1 MKTMVTN
8 LQRDQSWI
16 PKVIKKKTCSTFLE
30 DTSDQSKQQIC
41 QCGSLKEHHRA
52 VATEDNFGAAIIS
65 RWNTDEH
72 TTEEPTDA
80 FGDVEFFG
88 KGRRHGKFVRLSSDT
103 DPAIAYNLITQSWK
117 FTPPNLVVSVVGGD
131 AELKM
136 KAWLKDILRQGL
148 VKAAQSTGA
157 WIMTSGLQMG
167 IGKYVGEAVRDHTT
181 ASTHTATKVVAMG
194 IAPWGI
200 VYNKNCLVN
209 PKGSFPVRYTV
220 SNDTEAQYALDDN
233 YSAFLLVDNGTNNQ
247 MGGETQFQAR
257 LEKHILTQRTGIGGR
272 GSIEIPVLCVLIQG
286 EINML
291 ERIYEAT
298 KNNIPWLILAG
309 SGGIAN
315 FLAEVIVESFTAETL
330 RCHTEEWLQKLAAP
344 EDVPGLVKLVEKIVE
359 NKHLMTVYNADQ
371 EGVEEF
377 DTIILQALFKVCKKK
392 SINAL
397 AYLDELKL
405 AVAWSRVDIAKRQL
419 FNGEILW
426 KTCDL
431 EDPMTAALVNN
442 KPEFV
447 KLFID
452 NGTNMVE
459 YLSYGRLE
467 ELYSSVGENC
477 LLNSLLRKKQEERW
491 FSQGKGSKPPLG
503 STDRDEGRR
512 SYTLCEV
519 LKVLNDLLG
528 DVCDPLYSELF
539 QMASSWKVKSLPN
552 PQEDSYRKKKCVN
565 PWADLF
571 IWAVLQKRCKM
582 ATYFWEMGGESV
594 SSGLGACLLLREM
607 SRLETEAEGTQVIKE
622 MASTFQQLAVDVFNE
637 CYRHSEKR
645 AFQLLVHQCPV
656 WGRAT
661 CLQLATEADARNFLA
676 HDGVQAFLSQIWWGE
691 MDRNTEIWKLILAF
705 FCPPFIYSNLIKFRS
720 NTEEQVTECSASELE
735 SNENDT
741 LLEALEG
748 SRDNEVD
755 VKTKSGNK
763 RPFCMIRWKQFWGT
777 PVASFFGNVIM
788 YFAFLFL
795 FAYILIMDLIPLG
808 PSNMELIL
816 YIWVLTIVFEEIRQ
830 TFFVSMDISVQ
841 RKVKLYFQDM
851 WNICDVLAI
860 GLFMVGVSARMFRGW
875 YETGR
880 VVLCLDFMVFCFR
893 LVHIFAVHK
902 QLGPKIIIV
911 GKMIKDVF
919 FFLFF
924 LGVWLMAYGVT
935 TQGLLHH
942 TETRISWIFRRVFYR
957 PYLQIFGQIPL
968 NELDAAQISN
978 SNCTDDPVAI
988 FMEDLPPCTNTY
1000 ANWLVILLLT
1010 IFLLVANILL
1020 VNLLIAMFS
1029 YTFSKVQENSDIYW
1043 KFQRYKLIVEY
1054 HKRPALPPPFIIF
1067 SHLNIFIKRNIRRVP
1082 SVKSKVFVMN
1092 FPESVTSKLMT
1103 WEAVQKENYLVCRNR
1118 AKRESNMELL
1128 KKTVQKVDSVLNCI
1142 ANIREHDRRLRV
1154 VEKQVDYCSE
1164 ALTWLV
1170 ESLMQSDL
1178 VKNAKAPPT
1187 FTDSAHKMDSKP

>member
-1 MKTMVTN
+1 MVN
-8 LQRDQSWI
+8 QLQTDQSWI

-30 DTSDQSKQQIC
+30 DTSAQRQHLC
-41 QCGSLKEHHRA
+41 QCGYPKEHHHA
-52 VATEDNFGAAIIS
+52 VATEDNFGAAIVS
-65 RWNTDEH
+65 RWNTAEH

-88 KGRRHGKFVRLSSDT
+88 KGRRHGKFVRLSPDT
-103 DPAIAYNLITQSWK
+103 DPAIVYNLITQSWRIP
-117 FTPPNLVVSVVGGD
+117 PPNLVVSVVGGD
-131 AELKM
+131 ANLKM

-157 WIMTSGLQMG
+157 WIMTSGLQVG
-167 IGKYVGEAVRDHTT
+167 IGKYVGEAVRDHAT

-200 VYNKNCLVN
+200 VYNKNRLVN

-220 SNDTEAQYALDDN
+220 SNDEEAQHALDDN

-247 MGGETQFQAR
+247 MGGEIQFQAR
-257 LEKHILTQRTGIGGR
+257 LEEHILTQRTGVGGR
-272 GSIEIPVLCVLIQG
+272 GSIEIPVLCMLIQG
-286 EINML
+286 GPNML
-291 ERIYEAT
+291 ERIYGAT

-309 SGGIAN
+309 SGGIADV
-315 FLAEVIVESFTAETL
+315 LAEVIVESFTAETL
-330 RCHTEEWLQKLAAP
+330 RKQVEECLRKHAPP
-344 EDVPGLVKLVEKIVE
+344 EDVPSLVKLVEKIVE
-359 NKHLMTVYNADQ
+359 NKHLMTVYNADL

-377 DTIILQALFKVCKKK
+377 DTIILQALFKACKKN
-392 SINAL
+392 STDAL

-405 AVAWSRVDIAKRQL
+405 AVAWSRVDIAKSQL

-426 KTCDL
+426 KTSDL
-431 EDPMTAALVNN
+431 EDPMTAALVND

-467 ELYSSVGENC
+467 ELYSSVAENT
-477 LLNSLLRKKQEERW
+477 LLNSLLRKKQEERRL
-491 FSQGKGSKPPLG
+491 SQQKGSKPPPG
-503 STDRDEGRR
+503 STGPDSSRR

-519 LKVLNDLLG
+519 LKILSDLMG
-528 DVCDPLYSELF
+528 DFCDPLYGELF
-539 QMASSWKVKSLPN
+539 QLAGSKKRKALLN
-552 PQEDSYRKKKCVN
+552 PQEDSYRKRKCAN

-571 IWAVLQKRCKM
+571 IWAVLQRRSKM

-594 SSGLGACLLLREM
+594 SSGLSACLLLRGM
-607 SRLETEAEGTQVIKE
+607 SRLEPEAEGAQVIKE
-622 MASTFQQLAVDVFNE
+622 MVAKFQQLAVDVFNE
-637 CYRHSEKR
+637 CYRHNEKR
-645 AFQLLVHQCPV
+645 AFQLLVHRCPM

-661 CLQLATEADARNFLA
+661 CLELATEADARNFLA

-691 MDRNTEIWKLILAF
+691 MDRNTEIWRLMLAF

-720 NTEEQVTECSASELE
+720 STEDQVMESSASEPE
-735 SNENDT
+735 CNENDM
-741 LLEALEG
+741 LLEASEG
-748 SRDNEVD
+748 SRDNEAD
-755 VKTKSGNK
+755 VKTKARNR
-763 RPFCMIRWKQFWGT
+763 RPFWMIRWKQFWGT
-777 PVASFFGNVIM
+777 PVTSFFGNVIM

-795 FAYILIMDLIPLG
+795 FAYILILDLLPMSL
-808 PSNMELIL
+808 SNMELVL
-816 YIWVLTIVFEEIRQ
+816 YVWVLTIVFEEIRQ
-830 TFFVSMDISVQ
+830 TFFISMDIPVKK
-841 RKVKLYFQDM
+841 KVKLYFQDM

-860 GLFMVGVSARMFRGW
+860 GLFILGVSARMFRGW
-875 YETGR
+875 YDAGR
-880 VVLCLDFMVFCFR
+880 VLLCLDFMVFSFR

-942 TETRISWIFRRVFYR
+942 TETRASWIFRRVFYR

-968 NELDAAQISN
+968 NELDAAHIPI

-988 FMEDLPPCTNTY
+988 LMEELPPCTNTY

-1010 IFLLVANILL
+1010 VFLLVANILL

-1029 YTFSKVQENSDIYW
+1029 YTFNKVQENSDIYW

-1054 HKRPALPPPFIIF
+1054 HKRPALPPPFIVF

-1082 SVKSKVFVMN
+1082 SVKSKVFVMD
-1092 FPESVTSKLMT
+1092 FPESVASKLMT

-1118 AKRESNMELL
+1118 AKRESNVEQL
-1128 KKTVQKVDSVLNCI
+1128 KRIVQKVDSVLNCI
-1142 ANIREHDRRLRV
+1142 TDIREHDRRLRV
-1154 VEKQVDYCSE
+1154 LEEQVDYCTE

-1178 VKNAKAPPT
+1178 IKNAKAPPCLQT
-1187 FTDSAHKMDSKP
+1187 HHIK